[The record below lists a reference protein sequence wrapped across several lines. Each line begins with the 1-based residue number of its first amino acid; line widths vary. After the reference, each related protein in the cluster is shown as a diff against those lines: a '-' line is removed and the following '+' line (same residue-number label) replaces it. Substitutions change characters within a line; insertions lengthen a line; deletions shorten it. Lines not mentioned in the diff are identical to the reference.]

1 MQSKNIDVT
10 RILINIDSSIEELL
24 TVLNK
29 QVNPNF
35 GSGFAIVVNKDK
47 HIIGIVQDSDLRK
60 YLLKRPNDD
69 LKISDFVRRDFISVN
84 STLNSSE
91 MINSIINQMNLR
103 NKWKTFLP
111 VKIIPIIENNTPI
124 GLIDVQELKQALT
137 LRNSQLVVF
146 GMGYVGLTLTLAF
159 AQLGKP
165 IYGYDI
171 DPKKVE
177 NLRSGNS
184 HIFEVGI
191 EKILKSKIG
200 KNLFIDDNLSFLNK
214 DFGIQ
219 RIFIIC
225 TGSPIKEDGS
235 ADLQQ
240 IESSVEKIL
249 EVIKP
254 LDTIIMRS
262 TVPVGTGAKII
273 DTISNTFGWNVGTDF
288 HYVSAPERTV
298 EGNALAELRELPQI
312 IAGATEDCLVL
323 GSRIFREISNS
334 VISLEKI
341 EAAEMTK
348 LMGNAF
354 RDYIFGF
361 ANHMIEIA
369 KRYNLDLNELIKA
382 SNHAYPRSMIPQ
394 PSPGVGGPCLT
405 KDSFLLYESVS
416 DQSDSPILAARR
428 TNLNTPSK
436 MVNFIQS
443 KILNL
448 NNFNCLAI
456 GVTFKGYPETNDIRN
471 STPIEFIDILRDKVN
486 SIITWDAMLS
496 ESQLEALNLGKS
508 SDFNMFAIL
517 NNNIK
522 NKDYFFDKFSRTSF
536 QEIVIVDPWRLLN
549 YESLTIESFVKT
561 IHYFSLSHYKVLKA
575 N

>member
-1 MQSKNIDVT
+1 MQSKNIDIS
-10 RILINIDSSIEELL
+10 RILVNIDSSIEELL

-35 GSGFAIVVNKDK
+35 GSGFAIVVDKNKQV
-47 HIIGIVQDSDLRK
+47 IGIVQDSDLRK
-60 YLLKRPNDD
+60 YLLKSPNEE
-69 LKISDFVRRDFISVN
+69 LKISNFVRRDFISVN
-84 STLNSSE
+84 SKLNSNE
-91 MINSIINQMNLR
+91 MINSIVNQLNVR
-103 NKWKTFLP
+103 NNWKTFLP
-111 VKIIPIIENNTPI
+111 VKIIPILEDNTPI
-124 GLIDVQELKQALT
+124 GLIDMQELKQALA
-137 LRNSQLVVF
+137 LRKSQIVVF
-146 GMGYVGLTLTLAF
+146 GMGYVGLTLALAL
-159 AQLGKP
+159 AQLGKSVH
-165 IYGYDI
+165 GYDI
-171 DPKKVE
+171 DAKKVE
-177 NLRSGNS
+177 NLKSGNS
-184 HIFEVGI
+184 HIFEIGI

-200 KNLFIDDNLSFLNK
+200 KNLFIYDNLSFLNN

-225 TGSPIKEDGS
+225 TGSPIKLDGS

-273 DTISNTFGWNVGTDF
+273 ETISNTFGWNVGTDF

-312 IAGATEDCLVL
+312 IAGATEDCLVF

-341 EAAEMTK
+341 ESAEMTK

-382 SNHAYPRSMIPQ
+382 SNYAYPRSMIPQ

-416 DQSDSPILAARR
+416 DHSDSPILAARR
-428 TNLNTPSK
+428 ANLNTPSK
-436 MVNFIQS
+436 MVDFIES

-448 NNFNCLAI
+448 SNFNCLAI
-456 GVTFKGYPETNDIRN
+456 GVTFKGHPETNDIRN
-471 STPIEFIDILRDKVN
+471 STPIEFINILRDKVN
-486 SIITWDAMLS
+486 SIVAWDAMLS
-496 ESQLEALNLGKS
+496 ESQLKTFNSGNL
-508 SDFNMFAIL
+508 SDFNMFALL

-522 NKDYFFDKFSRTSF
+522 NKDYFFDKFSKTSS
-536 QEIVIVDPWRLLN
+536 QDLVIIDPWRLLN
-549 YESLTIESFVKT
+549 YESLITESFVQT